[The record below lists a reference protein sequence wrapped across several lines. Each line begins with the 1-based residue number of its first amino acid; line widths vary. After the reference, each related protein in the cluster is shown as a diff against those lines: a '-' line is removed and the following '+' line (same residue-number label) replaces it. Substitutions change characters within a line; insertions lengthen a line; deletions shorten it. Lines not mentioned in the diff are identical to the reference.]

1 MIRIA
6 LSILLFISCN
16 SSNDIEYNIPDVRD
30 FNENEIGSPIITIT
44 RKEIPLVKA
53 SSKELIKNSSSDALL
68 RGDVKAD
75 FFNNEGL
82 HVSQLYS
89 DSADIN
95 QKTNN
100 LFAYGNVRVISDD
113 SVKLFSNSILWDN
126 HYKLIISHDSV
137 MFTTINNDTMYGVG
151 FESDI
156 DLTQWKIK
164 KPHGTKSE
172 IKND

>member
-1 MIRIA
+1 MPRLA
-6 LSILLFISCN
+6 AVSEPEFTHN
-16 SSNDIEYNIPDVRD
+16 SLGSGRD
-30 FNENEIGSPIITIT
+30 CQ
-44 RKEIPLVKA
+44 
-53 SSKELIKNSSSDALL
+53 SSKFILKTYALIKNKNTNAILK
-68 RGDVKAD
+68 GDVKAD
-75 FFNNEGL
+75 FFDQDGL
-82 HVSQLYS
+82 LISKLTS
-89 DSADIN
+89 DSAYIDQN
-95 QKTNN
+95 TNN
-100 LFAYGNVRVISDD
+100 LHAYGNVRVISDD

-137 MFTTINNDTMYGVG
+137 MFTSSNNDTMYGVG